1 MSRHAGIS
9 ASSVQRIWSNND
21 LKPHRLKTFKL
32 SNDPQFEE
40 KFRDVVGLF
49 LNPPEKALVLCCDE
63 RASVRPSNARSS
75 VCRWRPSAP
84 AR

>member
-1 MSRHAGIS
+1 M
-9 ASSVQRIWSNND
+9 QRIWSNND
-21 LKPHRLKTFKL
+21 LKPHRLRTFKL
-32 SNDPQFEE
+32 SNDPQFED
-40 KFRDVVGLF
+40 KFWDVVGLY
-49 LNPPEKALVLCCDE
+49 LNPPEKALVYAAMR